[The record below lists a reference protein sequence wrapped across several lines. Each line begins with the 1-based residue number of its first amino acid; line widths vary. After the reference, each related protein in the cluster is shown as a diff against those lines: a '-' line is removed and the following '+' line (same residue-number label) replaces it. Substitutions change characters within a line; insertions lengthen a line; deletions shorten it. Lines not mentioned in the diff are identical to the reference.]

1 MGKFGQAAAFAK
13 EWESTKQ
20 ATDPV
25 VHSHPHEPGA
35 LPPATICTR
44 PPFLPRQ
51 KYAFQSHQQTGKKT
65 SNCIHIHPSKASI
78 RGEQSRRARTF
89 GAVCLRRLRISGSM
103 AGHSCVVSGAKGLA
117 DGALD
122 AGPSSASPHAAADAL
137 QTARQKR
144 AILKLD
150 LLVVPIL
157 GLFFLLSALD
167 QSNIGNA
174 RIIGLQKDLRM
185 SDYDFSMALTVTII
199 PYILVELPSNLL
211 VQKIGAGIQ
220 IPLIVTVWGLITCLQ
235 GLVTSYR
242 GLLATRF
249 FLGLVEGALGPA
261 TVLYMTTFYTRSELQ
276 FRIAMFLST
285 VCIAAAVSGL
295 LTYEIVKLDG
305 RWGHPGWAW
314 VFLIEGFV
322 TSIIGLTG
330 FYFLPSSIENAI
342 LLTNEDKTFLV
353 SRLKAVGKPSP
364 SSACSLTSI
373 QEFSPKSTKY
383 QVLAA
388 FKSPHVILMSVAQFA
403 STSNIYGLG
412 YFTPTVVMRF
422 GYSPRATQLLT
433 VPPFIVAFIYI
444 LGLSYWSDRYQ
455 SRGLA
460 GGTSAALAIIGFSIF
475 YGSTYDKLRYASLFL
490 SIPGAYGVMPSLA
503 AWTADNSEPH
513 VRKASA
519 LACGGMV
526 ANVGGLFSVWIF
538 TLGQPPRYSLPT
550 EVNLFLAVVI
560 ITCCILNVMWLRH
573 AQKDKSEKRNEILQQ
588 FSCGDSDRVVKEELQ
603 KYPTERDLTSAQ
615 AWDHLGDK
623 HPDFKYVY

>member
-103 AGHSCVVSGAKGLA
+103 AGHSCVVSGAKGPA

-167 QSNIGNA
+167 QSNIG
-174 RIIGLQKDLRM
+174 LQKDLRM
-185 SDYDFSMALTVTII
+185 SDYDFSMALT
-199 PYILVELPSNLL
+199 LVELPSNLL

-353 SRLKAVGKPSP
+353 SRLKAVGKPS
-364 SSACSLTSI
+364 SACSLTSV

-412 YFTPTVVMRF
+412 YFTPTAHVFEFADDLLKIGGIRAVVMRF

-550 EVNLFLAVVI
+550 EVNLFLLVI
-560 ITCCILNVMWLRH
+560 CIILR
-573 AQKDKSEKRNEILQQ
+573 AL
-588 FSCGDSDRVVKEELQ
+588 
-603 KYPTERDLTSAQ
+603 
-615 AWDHLGDK
+615 HLLK
-623 HPDFKYVY
+623 AN